1 MQIQNKKRKNPRYK
15 TEKRPKSPKK
25 DRKARKKTEKP
36 EKRPESPETNR
47 KTRKSRQAGNQRKRA
62 AGRPGKTG
70 KPEDPGKRASRKTRK
85 SKQTG
90 RPGKTGKPEDPGKQA
105 SRKPGKTGKPGTREN
120 GQAGRPGKT
129 GKPED
134 PKKQASRKT
143 GKTGKP
149 GTRENGQ
156 TGNPGKRAS
165 RKPEKTGKPE
175 DPGKRAN
182 RKPGKT
188 GKPEDPGKQANRKPE
203 KTSKPEDPK
212 KQASRKPG
220 KTGKPENQNHKNKTT
235 SHMNRKTMKQI
246 LLAWGMSLLPLL
258 PQAGT
263 AQTARRSITLDEAI
277 LLARVQSV
285 DAAVALNEL
294 KTAYWEYRTF
304 QANLL
309 PEISFTATL
318 PSYNK
323 KYNSYQ
329 QDNGAYTYVRNDYM
343 NLSGSISIDQSIWLT
358 GGTLSLTTSL
368 DYLSQLS
375 GNKSRQFM
383 SVPVAL
389 TLNQPIFSV
398 NNVKWNRRIEPVR
411 YEEAK
416 AAFLSATEN
425 VTLNTINHFFNL
437 LLARERVNI
446 SSQNLENARKLYEVA
461 KVKRRMGKISEN
473 DLLQLQLNMLNA
485 ESALTD
491 NESSLKNAMF
501 TLRSFLALE
510 GQEELDPVLPDSIPG
525 GLLNYQ
531 DVLEKALAN
540 NSFARNIRRRQLEA
554 DYEVAKARGNLREIT
569 LFAQVGYTGTDHS
582 FRSSYQ
588 HLKDNQVVEVGIR
601 IPLLDWGKRRGQVRV
616 AESNRQV
623 TESKLRQETMD
634 FNQNLFILTEQFN
647 NQKRQLKIAGEADRI
662 ARKRYH
668 TNVETFMVGQISTLD
683 LNDAQVSKDEA
694 RQKHINELFYYWYY
708 YYQLRSL
715 TLWDF
720 DRNTGIDADF
730 EEIIR
735 RE

>member
-1 MQIQNKKRKNPRYK
+1 
-15 TEKRPKSPKK
+15 
-25 DRKARKKTEKP
+25 
-36 EKRPESPETNR
+36 
-47 KTRKSRQAGNQRKRA
+47 
-62 AGRPGKTG
+62 
-70 KPEDPGKRASRKTRK
+70 
-85 SKQTG
+85 
-90 RPGKTGKPEDPGKQA
+90 
-105 SRKPGKTGKPGTREN
+105 
-120 GQAGRPGKT
+120 
-129 GKPED
+129 
-134 PKKQASRKT
+134 
-143 GKTGKP
+143 
-149 GTRENGQ
+149 
-156 TGNPGKRAS
+156 
-165 RKPEKTGKPE
+165 
-175 DPGKRAN
+175 
-182 RKPGKT
+182 
-188 GKPEDPGKQANRKPE
+188 
-203 KTSKPEDPK
+203 
-212 KQASRKPG
+212 
-220 KTGKPENQNHKNKTT
+220 
-235 SHMNRKTMKQI
+235 MNRKTMKQI
-246 LLAWGMSLLPLL
+246 LLVWGMSLLPLL

-569 LFAQVGYTGTDHS
+569 LFAQVGYTGTDHN

-647 NQKRQLKIAGEADRI
+647 NQKRQLKIAREADRI

-720 DRNTGIDADF
+720 DRNTGIDTDF